1 MEENDYQKRLMEAQQ
16 KRELEL
22 RKREI
27 LRAHVDA
34 AAYERM
40 SNIRSANPELYDQL
54 TTLIVYLVQNGQL
67 KGILTEEQLK
77 QLISKLV
84 VSTRR
89 ETKIVRK

>member
-1 MEENDYQKRLMEAQQ
+1 MEENDYQKRLLEAQQ
-16 KRELEL
+16 KRELDL

-27 LRAHVDA
+27 LRTHVDA
-34 AAYERM
+34 AAYERLA
-40 SNIRSANPELYDQL
+40 NIRSANPELYDQL
-54 TTLIVYLVQNGQL
+54 TTLVVYLVQNGQL